1 MYIGTGMVILL
12 SLCLIG
18 FVIVQTRRD
27 IRQRKYNEQRN
38 KYLVDRIAGVEELV
52 KTQFAEVLNA
62 LKNSG
67 YGRAK

>member
-1 MYIGTGMVILL
+1 
-12 SLCLIG
+12 
-18 FVIVQTRRD
+18 VQTRRD